1 MSNIVTELESLD
13 RQFSKYDRISIPQ
26 YQRSYAWDDNHIQ
39 TFWQDI
45 KESIEEDRDRYF
57 IGPIVSKSVGEKA
70 VEIIDGQ
77 QRLTT
82 SLALISIV
90 RRICLIKY
98 EENVA
103 SNRSYYDFYGILN
116 SRFLVTGSLLSVNGN
131 NRYQMNEE
139 NDSIYTDFIVAD
151 ASKEQVLAERKKYK
165 KSDSNYKLLD
175 CILRLWEFVES
186 YVDKNLDLN
195 LLKSVAVYILEK
207 LQVLNISVSDESDA
221 YLIFETIN
229 DRGRE
234 LDTMDLVKNLL
245 FSKVKGVTFEKVKN
259 NWIRMQEQLSSMSSA
274 NDFLYNFWTSYK
286 GRASKQNLFTQI
298 REHIKS
304 ANHSAIEFSND
315 ITESARVYSAINN
328 PSDSYW
334 DDFSK
339 ETRNNLQILKELSAK
354 VIHPIIMS
362 ALLTFDKGE
371 FNKLL
376 KYLIIF
382 QVRYVLIAEY
392 HTGKYSN
399 AASSIPKRIK
409 TEKITKAIK
418 VARALKDEEVYIN
431 DQEFIDSFKVLTC
444 STKKAKYILSSIEE
458 LEKGALKVINN
469 DGLIVNVEHILPQK
483 SCPEWSSEV
492 TGIATQEYDTWAMR
506 IGNMVL
512 SCSKLNKEAARKS
525 FDDKKEI
532 LLKQAEDIQ
541 TTAYLKDE
549 KSWNK
554 AAIEKRQNYLA
565 QQALKV
571 WSIDFN

>member
-13 RQFSKYDRISIPQ
+13 RQFSKYDKILIPQ
-26 YQRSYAWDDNHIQ
+26 YQRSYAWDDSNIQ

-57 IGPIVSKSVGEKA
+57 IGPIVSKSVGEKE
-70 VEIIDGQ
+70 VEVIDGQ

-82 SLALISIV
+82 SLIIISIV
-90 RRICLIKY
+90 RRICLYKY
-98 EENVA
+98 EESTNE
-103 SNRSYYDFYGILN
+103 NRSYYDFYGILKP
-116 SRFLVTGSLLSVNGN
+116 RFEVTGSLMSENGN

-139 NDSIYTDFIVAD
+139 NDLIYSNFIATDAK
-151 ASKEQVLAERKKYK
+151 KEQILTERKRYRKA
-165 KSDSNYKLLD
+165 DSNYKLLD
-175 CILRLWEFVES
+175 SILILWDFVES
-186 YVDKNLDLN
+186 YVGKDPDLG

-245 FSKVKGVTFEKVKN
+245 FSRVKGAPFEKVKN
-259 NWIRMQEQLSSMSSA
+259 NWIRMQEQLSRMSSA

-286 GRASKQNLFTQI
+286 GRSSKQNLFTQI
-298 REHIKS
+298 REYIKS
-304 ANHSAIEFSND
+304 SNSSAIDFSND
-315 ITESARVYSAINN
+315 ITEAARVYSAINN
-328 PSDSYW
+328 PSDTYW

-339 ETRNNLQILKELSAK
+339 ETRKNLTVLKELSAK
-354 VIHPIIMS
+354 VVHPIIMS
-362 ALLTFDKGE
+362 ALISFEKDE

-376 KYLIIF
+376 RYLIIF

-399 AASSIPKRIK
+399 AASSIPALIK
-409 TEKITKAIK
+409 TNGIKKAIK
-418 VARALKDEEVYIN
+418 VAKALKDYEVYIN

-444 STKKAKYILSSIEE
+444 STKRAKYILSAIEE
-458 LEKGALKVINN
+458 HLSGDLKVVNK
-469 DGLIVNVEHILPQK
+469 DGLIVNIEHILPQEP
-483 SCPEWSSEV
+483 CPEWSPEV
-492 TGIATQEYDTWAMR
+492 TGISNQEYDTWAMR

-512 SCSKLNKEAARKS
+512 SCNKLNKEAARKK
-525 FDDKKEI
+525 FVDKKEI
-532 LLKQAEDIQ
+532 LLKQANEIK
-541 TTAYLKDE
+541 TTAYIEDE
-549 KSWNK
+549 QHWDKE
-554 AAIEKRQNYLA
+554 AIEKRQQLLA
-565 QQALKV
+565 QQALNV